1 MKTKIN
7 LHGKLRKLYG
17 KSFEFANIKKPID
30 AIKALDAIF
39 PGFRKN
45 IVDEAKIGGHY
56 EIMTD
61 GKSQNCLELTQDQ
74 KIIKEINI
82 VPCLIG
88 NGVGAIVLA
97 IGAIAIGVGIWV
109 GATTALGAFFIALGV
124 GLIIAGIMYLLTPI
138 PENEPNEQSIRA
150 SVKNSSFIFQNP
162 KNVSTQGRAIPVVY
176 GRLRVG
182 SYVVG
187 TTVTNFELH
196 LDSQL
201 QRRFQSN
208 RTNALLKIQKAFG
221 NSITELYR
229 AL

>member
-17 KSFEFANIKKPID
+17 ESFEFANIKKPID
-30 AIKALDAIF
+30 AVKALDAIF

-56 EIMTD
+56 EIITD
-61 GKSQNCLELTQDQ
+61 GKSKNCLELTQNQ

-88 NGVGAIVLA
+88 SGIGGIIIA
-97 IGAIAIGVGIWV
+97 IGALAIGVGIAV
-109 GATTALGAFFIALGV
+109 GAATALGAFFIALGV

-138 PENEPNEQSIRA
+138 PENEPSEQSIRA

-162 KNVSTQGRAIPVVY
+162 KNVSTHGRAIPVVY
-176 GRLRVG
+176 GRIRVG

-187 TTVTNFELH
+187 TSVTNFQLH
-196 LDSQL
+196 LDIQL

-221 NSITELYR
+221 NSITQLYR
-229 AL
+229 TL